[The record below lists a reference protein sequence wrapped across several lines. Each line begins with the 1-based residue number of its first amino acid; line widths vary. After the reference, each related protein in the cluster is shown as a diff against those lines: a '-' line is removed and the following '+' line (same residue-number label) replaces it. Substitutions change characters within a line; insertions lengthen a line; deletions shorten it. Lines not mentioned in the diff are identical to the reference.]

1 MELHTK
7 KCGVF
12 CNEISV
18 FAIYGQ
24 REVRKMLDM
33 DVIYR
38 EYAQTVCGYLVT
50 LCREEHTAE
59 ELTQETFYQAVRSS
73 GKYDGTCKV
82 STWLCQI
89 AKHLWYQELDRRRRK
104 GTVNLEEELAGDG
117 ALEEE
122 ICRREEKMEL
132 FKKVH
137 ILSEEAKEVV
147 LLRLTGAFSFRE
159 IGDIFGKN
167 ENWARV
173 TFYRARQRI
182 VKGEKEHEV

>member
-1 MELHTK
+1 
-7 KCGVF
+7 
-12 CNEISV
+12 
-18 FAIYGQ
+18 
-24 REVRKMLDM
+24 MLDM

-38 EYAQTVCGYLVT
+38 EYAKTVFGYLVT
-50 LCREEHTAE
+50 LCHEEHTAE
-59 ELTQETFYQAVRSS
+59 ELTQETFYQAVKSS

-89 AKHLWYQELDRRRRK
+89 AKHLWYQELDKRRRK
-104 GTVNLEEELAGDG
+104 GTSVLEEEPVSKEKDV
-117 ALEEE
+117 EENL
-122 ICRREEKMEL
+122 CLKEEKMEL

-137 ILSEEAKEVV
+137 ILNETAKEVV

-173 TFYRARQRI
+173 TFYRAKQKI
-182 VKGEKEHEV
+182 VKGEKEHEM